1 MFKKIAGILGWLG
14 TSLVFAAVA
23 ARFLKPEMQQVYNG
37 LAIGG
42 LVCVLVYMAGQWREF
57 AEMFRSRQAKLGT
70 LASVGVLVV
79 LGILVAVNYLASRHN
94 KRWDLTESKQ
104 FTLSDQ
110 TRKILQGLTAPV
122 KIRVFAREEDFMRF
136 RNRLSEYEYN
146 STQVSTE
153 YIDVDKKPAIARQ
166 YNVQTYGTVVFEYQ
180 GRQERVTAE
189 GEQELTNALIK
200 VVQGRQNKAYFTQG
214 HGEKDTS
221 GSDRD
226 GYSQIVSALGNDNFS
241 VEKLVLPQVRDV
253 PADATAVIVAGPTAD
268 FLPSEIDALKKY
280 LRKGGKLLLL
290 LDPPD
295 KADAPPV
302 ANLLALA
309 REWAIDVGQDVV
321 VDVSGVGQLFGGGVE
336 VPVAA
341 SYPSHPITDRFSLLT
356 AYPLAR
362 SVTAASG
369 GTEGRYAQVF
379 IETSPRSWAETDL
392 KKLYGGQLSADDS
405 KGDKQGPV
413 GVGAAV
419 SAAAA
424 EAPAPEATGDGK
436 TPAGSDR
443 KPETRVAVIGDSD
456 FAANAWL
463 GIRGNRDLF
472 LNTVNWLAQQENLIA
487 IRPKEAQD
495 RRITLTRDQQ
505 LRVFWLSVVI
515 IPGLVIAAGVFT
527 WWRRR

>member
-14 TSLVFAAVA
+14 VALVLSAVA
-23 ARFLKPEMQQVYNG
+23 IKFLKPEWYEAQRYLSWAG
-37 LAIGG
+37 LA
-42 LVCVLVYMAGQWREF
+42 CVLVYMAGQWREF
-57 AEMFRSRQAKLGT
+57 AVMFSSRQARLGT
-70 LASVGVLVV
+70 IASAGVLLV
-79 LGILVAVNYLASRHN
+79 LAILVALNYLSTRYN
-94 KRWDLTESKQ
+94 KRWDLTENKQ

-110 TRKILQGLTAPV
+110 TKRVVQSLASPV
-122 KIRVFAREEDFMRF
+122 KVRVFARDDEFPRY
-136 RNRLSEYEYN
+136 RNRLNEYEYL
-146 STQVSTE
+146 SKQVSTE
-153 YIDVDKKPAIARQ
+153 YVDVDKKPAMAKQ
-166 YNVQTYGTVVFEYQ
+166 FNVQTYGTVVFEYQ
-180 GRQERVTAE
+180 GRQERVTSD

-200 VVQGRQNKAYFTQG
+200 VVQGRQNKVYFTQG
-214 HGEKDTS
+214 HGEKDTA

-226 GYSQIVSALGNDNFS
+226 SYSQIATALGSDNFA

-268 FLPSEIDALKKY
+268 FLSGEIDALKAY

-295 KADAPPV
+295 KPDAPPL
-302 ANLLALA
+302 ANLTALA
-309 REWAIDVGQDVV
+309 KEWGIDIGQDVV

-341 SYPSHPITDRFSLLT
+341 NYPNHPITERFNLLT

-362 SVTAASG
+362 SVSPASG
-369 GTEGRYAQVF
+369 GADGRVAQVF
-379 IETSPRSWAETDL
+379 IETSPRSWAESDL
-392 KKLYGGQLSADDS
+392 KKLYGGQLTQDDA

-424 EAPAPEATGDGK
+424 APPVPEKTADGK
-436 TPAGSDR
+436 TPESER

-472 LNTVNWLAQQENLIA
+472 LNIVNWLAQQENLIA
-487 IRPKEAQD
+487 IRPKEATD

-505 LRVFWLSVVI
+505 LRLFWLSVFI
-515 IPGLVIAAGVFT
+515 IPGLVIATGVYT